1 MRCYRSAFVPA
12 IGLALMALSW
22 SSASAVS
29 VSATLAPAGPTIVAP
44 GSDEFLSLTITTDTP
59 FTLDNLT
66 VDWSPLALASE
77 GTAPGYSGLLPGYKD
92 TFVSDLIAGIHL
104 VAGSTVFT
112 GFFDLHITDGIPAGS
127 TITVDVKLQ
136 PDIPGFT
143 GTVVSNAAV
152 FRTAAATAPEPATIT
167 LLVLGCGVVLYERMR
182 RRRDDQ

>member
-1 MRCYRSAFVPA
+1 
-12 IGLALMALSW
+12 MALSW

-92 TFVSDLIAGIHL
+92 TFVSDLIAGINL
-104 VAGSTVFT
+104 TAGSTVFT
-112 GFFDLHITDGIPAGS
+112 GFFDLHITDGIPAGW

-136 PDIPGFT
+136 PNIPGFT
-143 GTVVSNAAV
+143 GTVVSNPAV
-152 FRTAAATAPEPATIT
+152 FRTAAATVPEPATIT
-167 LLVLGCGVVLYERMR
+167 MIVLLGGSVVLYERIR